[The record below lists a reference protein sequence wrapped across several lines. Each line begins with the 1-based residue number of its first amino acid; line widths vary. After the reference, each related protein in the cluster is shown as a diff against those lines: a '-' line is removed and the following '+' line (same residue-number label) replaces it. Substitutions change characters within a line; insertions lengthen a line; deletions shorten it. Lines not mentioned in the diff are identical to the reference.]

1 MTLCEFIPHRITAA
15 WCQIHDFPIEK
26 IFSKALI
33 TKCEFF
39 FAVELCI
46 FTNDLLKSLG
56 QWKSNRTGN
65 SDTVVFR
72 FLLSWTLLHMH
83 RVIIEVIIQSDVMYG
98 CKVNSILY
106 QGICLVSDVG
116 KTVTSTNKGVMRPAS
131 LWTGTL

>member
-1 MTLCEFIPHRITAA
+1 
-15 WCQIHDFPIEK
+15 
-26 IFSKALI
+26 
-33 TKCEFF
+33 
-39 FAVELCI
+39 
-46 FTNDLLKSLG
+46 
-56 QWKSNRTGN
+56 
-65 SDTVVFR
+65 
-72 FLLSWTLLHMH
+72 MH